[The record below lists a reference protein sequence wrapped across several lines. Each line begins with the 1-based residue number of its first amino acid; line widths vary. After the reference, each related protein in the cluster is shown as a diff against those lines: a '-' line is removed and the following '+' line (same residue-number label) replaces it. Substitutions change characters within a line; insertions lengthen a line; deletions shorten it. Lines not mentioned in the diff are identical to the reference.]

1 MPLETMVAVG
11 AIWPD
16 DFGRCNAG
24 GTISPGLWGTM
35 ATCVMCVCRT
45 VSFGSLNLDI
55 RLSRVRPARNR
66 SKLHA
71 RLDWILQGHDTGAEG
86 CHGTRSLQYLACDNP
101 PLPIRNHSIRPI
113 DPGTDRRT
121 LQFHRTCTKEI
132 RKTKFNNSNPMN
144 LPSLWAYIL
153 SLTGWVSP
161 SLDPDLPPL
170 TLPLPTAVPEAA

>member
-11 AIWPD
+11 AIWF
-16 DFGRCNAG
+16 DFGRCIAG

-86 CHGTRSLQYLACDNP
+86 CHDTRSLQYLACDNP
-101 PLPIRNHSIRPI
+101 PLPIRNHSIRPTRVRVVG
-113 DPGTDRRT
+113 PCNFTVRAQKKYEKR
-121 LQFHRTCTKEI
+121 
-132 RKTKFNNSNPMN
+132 NSTTQ
-144 LPSLWAYIL
+144 IQ
-153 SLTGWVSP
+153 
-161 SLDPDLPPL
+161 
-170 TLPLPTAVPEAA
+170 